1 VRLPA
6 RRIGSAHEVYRGLD
20 YSSEIINDG
29 AIDGTVFLGLD
40 RRSFLST
47 ACVKQADIQSV
58 VNDAE
63 ELQEYRQRAA
73 ATAGKDATAAA
84 ALTAI
89 EEYHRDTVGS
99 NRSNSTKPLRTG
111 TVRLEDARVRLQEAN
126 EAHANYVAK
135 LGDLEALEAEAG
147 KAERVREIVEAAI
160 RSKAADEAQGNFDRA
175 RELSAKHPQDP
186 GREHEQQGEKAQ
198 QIRIA
203 LDRWNNRPAPVNLT
217 GPSAEELRRQLN
229 DLPPMPGGDIEP
241 HSTVVGA
248 RDGYNHARQSLRDHL
263 AGRPAEP
270 ETVDTGGQTSGDIRA
285 LIPELSLP

>member
-1 VRLPA
+1 MRLPA

-89 EEYHRDTVGS
+89 KEEYHRDTVGS

-111 TVRLEDARVRLQEAN
+111 TVRLEDARVRSLQEAN
-126 EAHANYVAK
+126 EAHANYVA
-135 LGDLEALEAEAG
+135 
-147 KAERVREIVEAAI
+147 
-160 RSKAADEAQGNFDRA
+160 NA
-175 RELSAKHPQDP
+175 RGP
-186 GREHEQQGEKAQ
+186 G
-198 QIRIA
+198 
-203 LDRWNNRPAPVNLT
+203 
-217 GPSAEELRRQLN
+217 
-229 DLPPMPGGDIEP
+229 
-241 HSTVVGA
+241 ST
-248 RDGYNHARQSLRDHL
+248 
-263 AGRPAEP
+263 
-270 ETVDTGGQTSGDIRA
+270 
-285 LIPELSLP
+285 

>member
-1 VRLPA
+1 MRLPA

-29 AIDGTVFLGLD
+29 VIDGTVFLGLD

-126 EAHANYVAK
+126 EAHANYYQ
-135 LGDLEALEAEAG
+135 
-147 KAERVREIVEAAI
+147 ERSIVDNFPPDTEGCDVNFRVLPVI
-160 RSKAADEAQGNFDRA
+160 RSQA
-175 RELSAKHPQDP
+175 RGP
-186 GREHEQQGEKAQ
+186 G
-198 QIRIA
+198 
-203 LDRWNNRPAPVNLT
+203 
-217 GPSAEELRRQLN
+217 
-229 DLPPMPGGDIEP
+229 
-241 HSTVVGA
+241 ST
-248 RDGYNHARQSLRDHL
+248 
-263 AGRPAEP
+263 
-270 ETVDTGGQTSGDIRA
+270 
-285 LIPELSLP
+285 